1 MEFRSLEAFV
11 WVAALGGFRRAA
23 EKLHMT
29 QPAISSRIAQLE
41 AELGVRLFERDSR
54 SVTIT
59 ARGRQLLDY
68 AERALRIRG
77 DIRLALSD
85 RSDLQGLL
93 RIGVAETIVN
103 TWLPRLIERI
113 NVEHPRLAV
122 EIDVDISPIL
132 RDRLIAKEIDLAL
145 LLGPIVEP
153 TIRNRALCH
162 VPVRFLASPK
172 FALSAPPVP
181 LDVLARHPLITFSR
195 RTQPYTALR
204 EMFVQADVPLFR
216 LHASASLAPVV
227 RMAVDGVG
235 IAFIPPVVAQRELQ
249 SGALKLVETQASI
262 PDLSFTASWHA
273 NPEDHAAETAAGIA
287 CIVAADPNPAQ
298 TAAARNVYRSGPG

>member
-1 MEFRSLEAFV
+1 MDFRSLEAFV

-29 QPAISSRIAQLE
+29 QPAVSTRIAQLE
-41 AELGVRLFERDSR
+41 AELGVRLFERNSR
-54 SVTIT
+54 SVAIT

-77 DIRLALSD
+77 DIRLALAD
-85 RSDLQGLL
+85 QNALHGLL

-103 TWLPRLIERI
+103 TWLSRLIDRLHT
-113 NVEHPRLAV
+113 EHPRLAV
-122 EIDVDISPIL
+122 EIDVDISPNL
-132 RDRLIAKEIDLAL
+132 RDRLVAKEIDLAL
-145 LLGPIVEP
+145 LLGPITEP
-153 TIRNRALCH
+153 TIRNRPLCH

-172 FALSAPPVP
+172 FALLAPPVP
-181 LDVLARHPLITFSR
+181 LKILAQHPLITFSR

-204 EMFVQADVPLFR
+204 EMFAQADAPLFR

-235 IAFIPPVVAQRELQ
+235 IAFIPPVVAKRELR
-249 SGALKLVETQASI
+249 SGALKIVETRKLL
-262 PDLSFTASWHA
+262 PDLFFTASWHA
-273 NPEDHAAETAAGIA
+273 NPEDHAAEIVAGIA
-287 CIVAADPNPAQ
+287 CTIAEAGRPVA
-298 TAAARNVYRSGPG
+298 